1 MLAVE
6 DVHAY
11 YDLSHVLQGVS
22 LEVRDGE
29 IVALIGRN
37 GAGKSTTLKSIMGIV
52 PPRRGRIRL
61 DGVELQG
68 LPTHAIARRGIAYVP
83 EERRIFAGLSVAENL
98 RLAMLSS
105 RRLNQSEAL
114 DRVYSYFPR
123 LAERRRQDGK
133 SLSGGEQQM
142 LAMARALIANPRI
155 ILVDEPTQGL
165 APQFVRGISDILV
178 KIRADGVATLLV
190 EQNAKVALEITDRAY
205 VIDHGLIQYAGT
217 SAEVQANERIQREF
231 LAV

>member
-1 MLAVE
+1 MLTVE
-6 DVHAY
+6 DIHSY

-22 LEVRDGE
+22 LTVNDGE

-52 PPRRGRIRL
+52 PPRRGRVQL
-61 DGVELQG
+61 DGEDLVG
-68 LPTHAIARRGIAYVP
+68 RPTFQIARKRVAYVP
-83 EERRIFAGLSVAENL
+83 EERRIFSGLTVAENL
-98 RLAMLSS
+98 RLAMLPF
-105 RRLNQSEAL
+105 REVHPAEAL

-142 LAMARALIANPRI
+142 LAMARALIGNPRV

-165 APQFVRGISDILV
+165 APQFVRSIAEILV
-178 KIRADGVATLLV
+178 RVKADGVATLLV
-190 EQNAKVALEITDRAY
+190 EQNAKVALEIADRGY
-205 VIDHGLIQYAGT
+205 VIDHGVIQFEGT
-217 SAEVQANERIQREF
+217 SAEIAANERIQREY